1 MTVNNSRISIS
12 LAVLV
17 SCLLVPVVLPVQ
29 EASAQEKTTEE
40 TWKVNLKNADIRE
53 FVTQVSVITGKS
65 FVVDPRIKG
74 NVTVISS
81 TSMDKDTIYELFL
94 SVLRV
99 HGYAAVPS
107 GNITKIVQQVLA
119 KQSGNPRDFLRPA
132 QSEELVTA
140 VIPVRNSASEDLVK
154 ILRPLIPQ
162 YGHVAGISS
171 PNVLI
176 ISDHAGNIARLTE
189 IVNRIDIADNQTV
202 EIIGLKDAWVE
213 DMVGLLQELAPE
225 QIGKGAKGPNRVTI
239 VASERT
245 NSMVIKGQKVTVE
258 RVAQLIS
265 QLDVPA
271 NRSGTTKVIRLA
283 HSDAVAMAEI
293 LRNTIVDDEDS
304 NSNKVKISIQPDEAI
319 NALVIR
325 AAPSAMLE
333 IMDIIDSLD
342 VRRMQVLIE
351 AAIVEVTADFSR
363 QLGSELFIAD
373 VSGSNL
379 PLGLTAPSGTLAQI
393 LKNLALGSAVSPDGV
408 ATSPLLNIDAG
419 TSPLLAGG
427 RLSADKTSFAAIIR
441 ALSTNGDVNLLSTPS
456 ITTMDN
462 EEAKIVVGQNV
473 PFRTGSTTSGSNGA
487 SNPFTTIQREDVGL
501 TLEVTPNIHDG
512 NLVQLKVHQEV
523 SEVDPG
529 SLSVIGA
536 EGSADLITNIRTID
550 TTILV
555 DDQEVIIIGG
565 LIRDKETSNNSK
577 VPILGSIPGLGFL
590 FRSTSTTTQ
599 KQNLLVFLRPTV
611 LDSRAAITSATQR
624 KFNSVYEVEIEGRD
638 PANVMSD
645 LFNGNIP

>member
-1 MTVNNSRISIS
+1 
-12 LAVLV
+12 
-17 SCLLVPVVLPVQ
+17 
-29 EASAQEKTTEE
+29 
-40 TWKVNLKNADIRE
+40 
-53 FVTQVSVITGKS
+53 
-65 FVVDPRIKG
+65 
-74 NVTVISS
+74 
-81 TSMDKDTIYELFL
+81 
-94 SVLRV
+94 
-99 HGYAAVPS
+99 
-107 GNITKIVQQVLA
+107 
-119 KQSGNPRDFLRPA
+119 
-132 QSEELVTA
+132 
-140 VIPVRNSASEDLVK
+140 ASEDLVK
-154 ILRPLIPQ
+154 TLRPLIPQ

-189 IVNRIDIADNQTV
+189 IVNRIDIADSQTV
-202 EIIGLKDAWVE
+202 EIIGLKEAWVE
-213 DMVGLLQELAPE
+213 DMVGLLEELAPE
-225 QIGKGAKGPNRVTI
+225 QIGSGAKGPNKVTI

-245 NSMVIKGQKVTVE
+245 NSMVVKGQKVTVE
-258 RVAQLIS
+258 KVAQLVS

-283 HSDAVAMAEI
+283 HSDASEMAEL
-293 LRNTIVDDEDS
+293 LRNTIVDDED
-304 NSNKVKISIQPDEAI
+304 NKSNKVKTSIQPDEAL

-342 VRRMQVLIE
+342 VRRLQVLIE
-351 AAIVEVTADFSR
+351 AAIVEVTTDFSR
-363 QLGSELFIAD
+363 QLGSELFVAD
-373 VSGSNL
+373 LSGGNT

-393 LKNLALGSAVSPDGV
+393 LKNMAQGDSDLPDGI
-408 ATSPLLNIDAG
+408 APPLLNVDPG

-427 RLSADKTSFAAIIR
+427 RLNSDGTSFAAIIR
-441 ALSTNGDVNLLSTPS
+441 ALSTNGDVNLLSTPN

-462 EEAKIVVGQNV
+462 EEARIVVGQNV
-473 PFRTGSTTSGSNGA
+473 PFRTGSTTSGSDGA

-523 SEVDPG
+523 SEVDPA

-536 EGSADLITNIRTID
+536 DGSADLITNIRTID

-565 LIRDKETSNNSK
+565 LIRDKETFNDSK
-577 VPILGSIPGLGFL
+577 VPLLGSIPGIGFL
-590 FRSTSTTTQ
+590 FRSSSTTTQ

-638 PANVMSD
+638 SATVISD

>member
-1 MTVNNSRISIS
+1 MTVSNFRISIS

-17 SCLLVPVVLPVQ
+17 SCLLVPVALSVQ

-40 TWKVNLKNADIRE
+40 TWKVSLKNADIRE
-53 FVTQVSVITGKS
+53 FVAQVSVITGKS
-65 FVVDPRIKG
+65 FVVDPRVKG

-99 HGYAAVPS
+99 HGYAAVPT

-119 KQSGNPRDFLRPA
+119 KQSGNPKDFLRPA

-202 EIIGLKDAWVE
+202 EIVGLKDAWVE
-213 DMVGLLQELAPE
+213 DMVGLLEELAPE
-225 QIGKGAKGPNRVTI
+225 QIGKGAKGPNKVTI

-245 NSMVIKGQKVTVE
+245 NSMVIKGQKSTVE
-258 RVAQLIS
+258 KVVQLIS

-283 HSDAVAMAEI
+283 HSSAVEMAEI
-293 LRNTIVDDEDS
+293 LRKTIVDDE
-304 NSNKVKISIQPDEAI
+304 NNKSNKVKISIQPDESL

-373 VSGSNL
+373 LSGGNT
-379 PLGLTAPSGTLAQI
+379 PLGLTAPSGTLSQI
-393 LKNLALGSAVSPDGV
+393 LRNIALGNAGSSDDVGVSPLINVD
-408 ATSPLLNIDAG
+408 PG

-427 RLSADKTSFAAIIR
+427 RLNSGGTSFAAIIR

-473 PFRTGSTTSGSNGA
+473 PFRTGSTTSGSDGA

-501 TLEVTPNIHDG
+501 TLEVTPHIHDG

-523 SEVDPG
+523 SEVDPA

-565 LIRDKETSNNSK
+565 LIRDKETSNDSK
-577 VPILGSIPGLGFL
+577 VPILGSIPGIGFL
-590 FRSTSTTTQ
+590 FRSSSTTTQ

-611 LDSRAAITSATQR
+611 LGSRAAITSATQR

-638 PANVMSD
+638 PSNVISD
-645 LFNGNIP
+645 LFNGNVP

>member
-1 MTVNNSRISIS
+1 MTVSKSRINIS
-12 LAVLV
+12 LVLLI
-17 SCLLVPVVLPVQ
+17 SCLLTPIALPVQ
-29 EASAQEKTTEE
+29 EASAQEKGPEE
-40 TWKVNLKNADIRE
+40 TWKVSLKNADIRE
-53 FVTQVSVITGKS
+53 FVSQVSVITGKS
-65 FVVDPRIKG
+65 FVVDPRVKG

-99 HGYAAVPS
+99 HGYAAVPT

-119 KQSGNPRDFLRPA
+119 KQSGNPKDFLRPD

-162 YGHVAGISS
+162 YGHVAGILS

-176 ISDHAGNIARLTE
+176 VSDHAGNIARLTE

-213 DMVGLLQELAPE
+213 DMIELLEELAPE
-225 QIGKGAKGPNRVTI
+225 QIGKSAKGPNRVTI

-245 NSMVIKGQKVTVE
+245 NSMVVKGQKVTVE
-258 RVAQLIS
+258 KVAQLIS

-283 HSDAVAMAEI
+283 HSDAVEMAEI
-293 LRNTIVDDEDS
+293 LRNTIVDDED
-304 NSNKVKISIQPDEAI
+304 NKSNKVKISIQPDEAL

-342 VRRMQVLIE
+342 VRRLQVLIE
-351 AAIVEVTADFSR
+351 AAIVEVTEDFSR

-373 VSGSNL
+373 FNGGNA

-393 LKNLALGSAVSPDGV
+393 LKSITPGNTGSTEDIAP
-408 ATSPLLNIDAG
+408 PLLNVDPG

-427 RLSADKTSFAAIIR
+427 RLNTDGTSFAAIIR
-441 ALSTNGDVNLLSTPS
+441 ALSTNGDVNLLSTPN

-462 EEAKIVVGQNV
+462 EEARIVVGQNV
-473 PFRTGSTTSGSNGA
+473 PFRTGSTTSGSDGA

-523 SEVDPG
+523 SEVDPA

-536 EGSADLITNIRTID
+536 DGSADLITNIRTID

-565 LIRDKETSNNSK
+565 LIRDKETFNDSK
-577 VPILGSIPGLGFL
+577 VPLLGSIPGIGFL
-590 FRSTSTTTQ
+590 FRSSSTTTQ

-611 LDSRAAITSATQR
+611 LDSRAAITTATQR

-638 PANVMSD
+638 PATVISD

>member
-1 MTVNNSRISIS
+1 MTVSNSRISIS

-17 SCLLVPVVLPVQ
+17 SCLLVPVALPVQ

-40 TWKVNLKNADIRE
+40 TWKVSLKNADIRE
-53 FVTQVSVITGKS
+53 FVTQISVITGKS
-65 FVVDPRIKG
+65 FVVDPRVKG

-99 HGYAAVPS
+99 HGYAAVPT

-119 KQSGNPRDFLRPA
+119 KQSGNPKDFLRPA

-140 VIPVRNSASEDLVK
+140 VIPVRNSASENLVK

-189 IVNRIDIADNQTV
+189 IVNRIDIADNQTI
-202 EIIGLKDAWVE
+202 EIIDLKDAWVE
-213 DMVGLLQELAPE
+213 DMVGLLEELAPE
-225 QIGKGAKGPNRVTI
+225 QIGKGAAGPNRVTI

-245 NSMVIKGQKVTVE
+245 NSMVVKGEKISVE
-258 RVAQLIS
+258 RVVKLIS

-283 HSDAVAMAEI
+283 HSDAVEMAEI
-293 LRNTIVDDEDS
+293 LRNTIVDDED
-304 NSNKVKISIQPDEAI
+304 NKSNKVKISIQPDEAL

-325 AAPSAMLE
+325 AAPSSMLE

-342 VRRMQVLIE
+342 VRRLQVLIE

-363 QLGSELFIAD
+363 QLGTELFIAD
-373 VSGSNL
+373 FSGGNT

-393 LKNLALGSAVSPDGV
+393 LKNMAPGDAGLPDGI
-408 ATSPLLNIDAG
+408 APPLLNVDPG

-427 RLSADKTSFAAIIR
+427 RLNPNGTSFAAIIR

-462 EEAKIVVGQNV
+462 EKAKIVVGQNV
-473 PFRTGSTTSGSNGA
+473 PFRTGSTTSGSDGA

-523 SEVDPG
+523 SEVDPA

-536 EGSADLITNIRTID
+536 SGSADLITNIRTID

-565 LIRDKETSNNSK
+565 LIRDKETSNDSK
-577 VPILGSIPGLGFL
+577 VPLLGSLPGIGFL
-590 FRSTSTTTQ
+590 FRSSSTTTQ

-624 KFNSVYEVEIEGRD
+624 KFNSVYEIQIEGRD
-638 PANVMSD
+638 PANAISD

>member
-1 MTVNNSRISIS
+1 MTVNNSRLGIS
-12 LAVLV
+12 LALLV
-17 SCLLVPVVLPVQ
+17 GCLLLPVALPVQ
-29 EASAQEKTTEE
+29 EASAQEKTSEE
-40 TWKVNLKNADIRE
+40 TWKVSLKNADIRE

-65 FVVDPRIKG
+65 FVVDPRVKG

-81 TSMDKDTIYELFL
+81 ASMDKDTIFELFL

-119 KQSGNPRDFLRPA
+119 KQSGNPKDFQSPA
-132 QSEELVTA
+132 RSEELVTA
-140 VIPVRNSASEDLVK
+140 VIPVRNSPSADLVK

-162 YGHVAGISS
+162 YGHVAGIES

-176 ISDHAGNIARLTE
+176 VSDHADNIARLTE
-189 IVNRIDIADNQTV
+189 IVNRIDVADNQTI

-213 DMVGLLQELAPE
+213 DMVGLLEELAPE
-225 QIGKGAKGPNRVTI
+225 QIGKGAKGPNKVTI

-245 NSMVIKGQKVTVE
+245 NSMVVKGEKVTVE
-258 RVAQLIS
+258 RVRKLIS

-271 NRSGTTKVIRLA
+271 NRSGSTKVIRLA
-283 HSDAVAMAEI
+283 HADAVAMAEI
-293 LRNTIVDDEDS
+293 LRSTVEDDGDS
-304 NSNKVKISIQPDEAI
+304 DSNKVKINIQPDEAL
-319 NALVIR
+319 NALVVR
-325 AAPSAMLE
+325 ADPSAMLE
-333 IMDIIDSLD
+333 IMDVIDSLD
-342 VRRMQVLIE
+342 VRRLQVLIE

-363 QLGSELFIAD
+363 QLGTELLLGDAS
-373 VSGSNL
+373 SGNA

-393 LKNLALGSAVSPDGV
+393 LKNIALGGSDVPAG
-408 ATSPLLNIDAG
+408 LG

-427 RLSADKTSFAAIIR
+427 RINENGTSFAVIIR
-441 ALSTNGDVNLLSTPS
+441 ALATNGDVNLLSTPS

-473 PFRTGSTTSGSNGA
+473 PFRTGSTTSGSDGA

-501 TLEVTPNIHDG
+501 TLEVTPHIHDG
-512 NLVQLKVHQEV
+512 NLVRLKVHQEV
-523 SEVDPG
+523 SEVDPA
-529 SLSVIGA
+529 SLTVIGA
-536 EGSADLITNIRTID
+536 QGSADLITNIRTID

-565 LIRDKETSNNSK
+565 LIRDKETTSESK
-577 VPILGSIPGLGFL
+577 VPLLGSIPGLGFL
-590 FRSTSTTTQ
+590 FRSSSTSTQ

-611 LDSRAAITSATQR
+611 LDSRTSITSATQR
-624 KFNSVYEVEIEGRD
+624 KFNNVYEVQIEGRD
-638 PANVMSD
+638 PAEAISD
-645 LFNGNIP
+645 LFNGNAP

>member
-1 MTVNNSRISIS
+1 MTVSNSRISIS
-12 LAVLV
+12 LAILV
-17 SCLLVPVVLPVQ
+17 SCLLLPVALPAQ
-29 EASAQEKTTEE
+29 KASAQAKAIEE
-40 TWKVNLKNADIRE
+40 TWKVSLKNADIRE
-53 FVTQVSVITGKS
+53 FVSQVSVITGKS
-65 FVVDPRIKG
+65 FVVDPRVKG
-74 NVTVISS
+74 NVTVISN

-99 HGYAAVPS
+99 HGYAAVPT

-119 KQSGNPRDFLRPA
+119 KQSGNPKDFLRPA

-154 ILRPLIPQ
+154 TLRPLIPQ

-189 IVNRIDIADNQTV
+189 IVNRIDIADSQTV
-202 EIIGLKDAWVE
+202 EIIGLKEAWVE
-213 DMVGLLQELAPE
+213 DMVGLLEELAPE
-225 QIGKGAKGPNRVTI
+225 QIGSGAKGPNKVTI

-245 NSMVIKGQKVTVE
+245 NSMVVKGQKVTVE
-258 RVAQLIS
+258 KVAQLVS

-283 HSDAVAMAEI
+283 HSDASEMAEL
-293 LRNTIVDDEDS
+293 LRNTIVDDED
-304 NSNKVKISIQPDEAI
+304 NKSNKVKTSIQPDEAL

-342 VRRMQVLIE
+342 VRRLQVLIE
-351 AAIVEVTADFSR
+351 AAIVEVTTDFSR
-363 QLGSELFIAD
+363 QLGSELFVAD
-373 VSGSNL
+373 LSGGNT

-393 LKNLALGSAVSPDGV
+393 LKNMAQGDSDLPDGI
-408 ATSPLLNIDAG
+408 APPLLNVDPG

-427 RLSADKTSFAAIIR
+427 RLNSDGTSFAAIIR
-441 ALSTNGDVNLLSTPS
+441 ALSTNGDVNLLSTPN

-462 EEAKIVVGQNV
+462 EEARIVVGQNV
-473 PFRTGSTTSGSNGA
+473 PFRTGSTTSGSDGA

-523 SEVDPG
+523 SEVDPA

-536 EGSADLITNIRTID
+536 DGSADLITNIRTID

-565 LIRDKETSNNSK
+565 LIRDKETFNDSK
-577 VPILGSIPGLGFL
+577 VPLLGSIPGIGFL
-590 FRSTSTTTQ
+590 FRSSSTTTQ

-638 PANVMSD
+638 PATVISD

>member
-213 DMVGLLQELAPE
+213 DMVGLLEELAPE

-283 HSDAVAMAEI
+283 HSDAVEMAEI

-523 SEVDPG
+523 SEVDPA

-536 EGSADLITNIRTID
+536 DGSADLITNIRTID

-577 VPILGSIPGLGFL
+577 VPILGSVPGLGFL

-599 KQNLLVFLRPTV
+599 KQNLLVFPSPTV

-638 PANVMSD
+638 SATVISD

>member
-1 MTVNNSRISIS
+1 
-12 LAVLV
+12 
-17 SCLLVPVVLPVQ
+17 
-29 EASAQEKTTEE
+29 
-40 TWKVNLKNADIRE
+40 
-53 FVTQVSVITGKS
+53 
-65 FVVDPRIKG
+65 
-74 NVTVISS
+74 
-81 TSMDKDTIYELFL
+81 
-94 SVLRV
+94 
-99 HGYAAVPS
+99 
-107 GNITKIVQQVLA
+107 
-119 KQSGNPRDFLRPA
+119 
-132 QSEELVTA
+132 
-140 VIPVRNSASEDLVK
+140 
-154 ILRPLIPQ
+154 
-162 YGHVAGISS
+162 
-171 PNVLI
+171 
-176 ISDHAGNIARLTE
+176 
-189 IVNRIDIADNQTV
+189 
-202 EIIGLKDAWVE
+202 
-213 DMVGLLQELAPE
+213 
-225 QIGKGAKGPNRVTI
+225 
-239 VASERT
+239 
-245 NSMVIKGQKVTVE
+245 
-258 RVAQLIS
+258 
-265 QLDVPA
+265 
-271 NRSGTTKVIRLA
+271 
-283 HSDAVAMAEI
+283 MAEI
-293 LRNTIVDDEDS
+293 LRKTIVDDE
-304 NSNKVKISIQPDEAI
+304 NNKSNKVKISIQPDESL

-373 VSGSNL
+373 LSGGNT
-379 PLGLTAPSGTLAQI
+379 PLGLTAPSGTLSQI
-393 LKNLALGSAVSPDGV
+393 LRNIALGNAGSSDDVGVSPLINVD
-408 ATSPLLNIDAG
+408 PG

-427 RLSADKTSFAAIIR
+427 RLNSGGTSFAAIIR

-473 PFRTGSTTSGSNGA
+473 PFRTGSTTSGSDGA

-501 TLEVTPNIHDG
+501 TLEVTPHIHDG

-523 SEVDPG
+523 SEVDPA

-565 LIRDKETSNNSK
+565 LIRDKETSNDSK
-577 VPILGSIPGLGFL
+577 VPLLGSIPGIGFL
-590 FRSTSTTTQ
+590 FRSSSTTTQ

-638 PANVMSD
+638 PSNVISD
-645 LFNGNIP
+645 LFNGNVP

>member
-1 MTVNNSRISIS
+1 
-12 LAVLV
+12 
-17 SCLLVPVVLPVQ
+17 VPVALPVQ

-40 TWKVNLKNADIRE
+40 TWKVSLKNADIRE
-53 FVTQVSVITGKS
+53 FVTQISVITGKS
-65 FVVDPRIKG
+65 FVVDPRVKG

-99 HGYAAVPS
+99 HGYAAVPT

-119 KQSGNPRDFLRPA
+119 KQSGNPKDFLRPA

-140 VIPVRNSASEDLVK
+140 VIPVRNSASENLVK

-189 IVNRIDIADNQTV
+189 IVNRIDIADNQTI
-202 EIIGLKDAWVE
+202 EIIDLKDAWVE
-213 DMVGLLQELAPE
+213 DMVGLLEELAPE
-225 QIGKGAKGPNRVTI
+225 QIGKGAAGPNRVTI

-245 NSMVIKGQKVTVE
+245 NSMVVKGEKISVE
-258 RVAQLIS
+258 RVVKLIS

-283 HSDAVAMAEI
+283 HSDAVEMAEI
-293 LRNTIVDDEDS
+293 LRNTIVDDED
-304 NSNKVKISIQPDEAI
+304 NKSNKVKISIQPDEAL

-325 AAPSAMLE
+325 AAPSSMLE

-342 VRRMQVLIE
+342 VRRLQVLIE

-363 QLGSELFIAD
+363 QLGTELFIAD
-373 VSGSNL
+373 FSGGNT

-393 LKNLALGSAVSPDGV
+393 LKNMAPGDSGLPDGI
-408 ATSPLLNIDAG
+408 APPLLNVDPG

-427 RLSADKTSFAAIIR
+427 RLNPNGTSFAAIIR

-462 EEAKIVVGQNV
+462 EKAKIVVGQNV
-473 PFRTGSTTSGSNGA
+473 PFRTGSTTSGSDGA

-523 SEVDPG
+523 SEVDPA

-536 EGSADLITNIRTID
+536 SGSADLITNIRTID

-565 LIRDKETSNNSK
+565 LIRDKETSNDSK
-577 VPILGSIPGLGFL
+577 VPLLGSLPGIGFL
-590 FRSTSTTTQ
+590 FRSSSTTTQ

-624 KFNSVYEVEIEGRD
+624 KFNSVYEIQIEGRD
-638 PANVMSD
+638 PANAISD

>member
-1 MTVNNSRISIS
+1 MTVSNSRISIS

-17 SCLLVPVVLPVQ
+17 SCLLVPVALPVQ

-40 TWKVNLKNADIRE
+40 TWKVSLKNADIRE

-65 FVVDPRIKG
+65 FVVDPRVKG

-99 HGYAAVPS
+99 HGYAAVPT

-119 KQSGNPRDFLRPA
+119 KQSGNPKDFLRPA

-162 YGHVAGISS
+162 YGHIAGISS

-213 DMVGLLQELAPE
+213 DMVELLEELAPE

-245 NSMVIKGQKVTVE
+245 NSMVIKGQKDTVE
-258 RVAQLIS
+258 KVVQLIS

-283 HSDAVAMAEI
+283 HSGAVEMAEI
-293 LRNTIVDDEDS
+293 LRNTVVDDEDS
-304 NSNKVKISIQPDEAI
+304 KSNKVKISIQPDEAL

-325 AAPSAMLE
+325 ADPSSMLE

-342 VRRMQVLIE
+342 VRRLQVLIE

-373 VSGSNL
+373 ASSGNA
-379 PLGLTAPSGTLAQI
+379 PLGLTAPSGTLAQVLRNI
-393 LKNLALGSAVSPDGV
+393 ALSNSDATADLG
-408 ATSPLLNIDAG
+408 TSPLLGSDLG
-419 TSPLLAGG
+419 TSPLLAAGRFNAGG
-427 RLSADKTSFAAIIR
+427 TSFAAIIR

-473 PFRTGSTTSGSNGA
+473 PFRTGSTTSGSDGA

-523 SEVDPG
+523 SEVDPA

-565 LIRDKETSNNSK
+565 LIRDKETSNDSK
-577 VPILGSIPGLGFL
+577 VPLLGSIPGIGFL
-590 FRSTSTTTQ
+590 FRSSSTTTQ
-599 KQNLLVFLRPTV
+599 KQNLLVFLRPTI

-638 PANVMSD
+638 PANVISD
-645 LFNGNIP
+645 LFNGNVP

>member
-1 MTVNNSRISIS
+1 MTVSNSRISIS
-12 LAVLV
+12 LAILV
-17 SCLLVPVVLPVQ
+17 SCLLLPVALPAQ
-29 EASAQEKTTEE
+29 KASAQAKAIEE
-40 TWKVNLKNADIRE
+40 TWKVSLKNADIRE
-53 FVTQVSVITGKS
+53 FVSQVSVITGKS
-65 FVVDPRIKG
+65 FVVDPRVKG

-99 HGYAAVPS
+99 HGYAAVPT

-119 KQSGNPRDFLRPA
+119 KQSGNPKDFLRPA

-154 ILRPLIPQ
+154 TLRPLIPQ

-202 EIIGLKDAWVE
+202 EIIGLKEAWVE
-213 DMVGLLQELAPE
+213 DMVGLLEELAPE
-225 QIGKGAKGPNRVTI
+225 QIGSGAKGPNKVTI

-245 NSMVIKGQKVTVE
+245 NSMVVKGQKVTVE
-258 RVAQLIS
+258 KVAQLVS

-283 HSDAVAMAEI
+283 HSDASEMAEL
-293 LRNTIVDDEDS
+293 LRNTIVDDED
-304 NSNKVKISIQPDEAI
+304 NKSNKVKTSIQPDEAL

-342 VRRMQVLIE
+342 VRRLQVLIE
-351 AAIVEVTADFSR
+351 AAIVEVTTDFSR
-363 QLGSELFIAD
+363 QLGSELFVAD
-373 VSGSNL
+373 LSGGNT

-393 LKNLALGSAVSPDGV
+393 LKNMAQGDSDLPDGI
-408 ATSPLLNIDAG
+408 APPLLNVDPG

-427 RLSADKTSFAAIIR
+427 RLNSDGTSFAAIIR
-441 ALSTNGDVNLLSTPS
+441 ALSTNGDVNLLSTPN

-462 EEAKIVVGQNV
+462 EEARIVVGQNV
-473 PFRTGSTTSGSNGA
+473 PFRTGSTTSGSDGA

-523 SEVDPG
+523 SEVDPA

-536 EGSADLITNIRTID
+536 DGSADLITNIRTID

-565 LIRDKETSNNSK
+565 LIRDKETFNDSK
-577 VPILGSIPGLGFL
+577 VPLLGSIPGIGFL
-590 FRSTSTTTQ
+590 FRSSSTTTQ

-638 PANVMSD
+638 SATVISD

>member
-1 MTVNNSRISIS
+1 MTVSNFRISIS

-17 SCLLVPVVLPVQ
+17 SCLLVPVALSVQ

-40 TWKVNLKNADIRE
+40 TWKVSLKNADIRE
-53 FVTQVSVITGKS
+53 FVAQVSVITGKS
-65 FVVDPRIKG
+65 FVVDPRVKG

-99 HGYAAVPS
+99 HGYAAVPT

-119 KQSGNPRDFLRPA
+119 KQSGNPKDFLRPA

-140 VIPVRNSASEDLVK
+140 VIPVRNSVSEDLVK

-202 EIIGLKDAWVE
+202 EIVGLKDAWVE
-213 DMVGLLQELAPE
+213 DMVGLLAELAPE
-225 QIGKGAKGPNRVTI
+225 QIGKGAKGPNKVTI

-245 NSMVIKGQKVTVE
+245 NSMVIKGQKITVE
-258 RVAQLIS
+258 RVVQLIS

-283 HSDAVAMAEI
+283 HSGAVEMAEI
-293 LRNTIVDDEDS
+293 LRKTIVDDE
-304 NSNKVKISIQPDEAI
+304 NNKSNKVKISIQPDESL

-342 VRRMQVLIE
+342 VRRLQVLIE

-373 VSGSNL
+373 LSGGNT
-379 PLGLTAPSGTLAQI
+379 PLGLTAPSGTLSQI
-393 LKNLALGSAVSPDGV
+393 LRNIALGNAGSSDDVEVSPLINVD
-408 ATSPLLNIDAG
+408 PG

-427 RLSADKTSFAAIIR
+427 RLNSDGTSFAAIIR

-473 PFRTGSTTSGSNGA
+473 PFRTGSTTSGSDGA

-523 SEVDPG
+523 SEVDPA

-577 VPILGSIPGLGFL
+577 VPLLGSIPGIGFL
-590 FRSTSTTTQ
+590 FRSSSTTTQ

-611 LDSRAAITSATQR
+611 LGSRAAITSATQR

-638 PANVMSD
+638 PSNVISD
-645 LFNGNIP
+645 LFNGNVP

>member
-1 MTVNNSRISIS
+1 MIVNNSRLSIS
-12 LAVLV
+12 LA
-17 SCLLVPVVLPVQ
+17 LLVGCLIVPVTLPAQ
-29 EASAQEKTTEE
+29 EAFAQGKAIEE
-40 TWKVNLKNADIRE
+40 SWKVSLKNADIRE

-65 FVVDPRIKG
+65 FVVDPRVKG

-81 TSMDKDTIYELFL
+81 TSMNKDTIYELFL

-99 HGYAAVPS
+99 HGYAAVPT

-119 KQSGNPRDFLRPA
+119 KQSGNPQDFLSPA

-213 DMVGLLQELAPE
+213 DMVGLLEELAPD
-225 QIGKGAKGPNRVTI
+225 QIGTGAKGPNKVTI

-245 NSMVIKGQKVTVE
+245 NSMVIKGEKGTVE
-258 RVAQLIS
+258 KVRQLVS

-271 NRSGTTKVIRLA
+271 NRSGSTKVIRLA
-283 HSDAVAMAEI
+283 HSDATEMAEI
-293 LRNTIVDDEDS
+293 LRNTIVNDEDS
-304 NSNKVKISIQPDEAI
+304 KSNKVKISIQPDEAL

-325 AAPSAMLE
+325 ADPSAMLE
-333 IMDIIDSLD
+333 IMDVIDSLD

-363 QLGSELFIAD
+363 QLGSELFVGDAG
-373 VSGSNL
+373 GSNV
-379 PLGLTAPSGTLAQI
+379 PLGLTAPSGTLAQV
-393 LKNLALGSAVSPDGV
+393 LKNIALGGTSGPPD
-408 ATSPLLNIDAG
+408 LG

-427 RLSADKTSFAAIIR
+427 RISEVGTSFAVIIR

-473 PFRTGSTTSGSNGA
+473 PFRTGSTTSGSDGA

-501 TLEVTPNIHDG
+501 TLEVTPHIHDG
-512 NLVQLKVHQEV
+512 NLVRLKVHQEV
-523 SEVDPG
+523 SEVDPA
-529 SLSVIGA
+529 SLNVIGA

-565 LIRDKETSNNSK
+565 LIRDKKTSNDSK
-577 VPILGSIPGLGFL
+577 VPLLGSIPGIGFL
-590 FRSTSTTTQ
+590 FRSSATTTQ
-599 KQNLLVFLRPTV
+599 KQNLLVFLRPTI
-611 LDSRAAITSATQR
+611 LNSRAAITSVTQR

-638 PANVMSD
+638 PTAPISD
-645 LFNGNIP
+645 LFNGNVP

>member
-1 MTVNNSRISIS
+1 MTVSNSRISIS
-12 LAVLV
+12 LAILV
-17 SCLLVPVVLPVQ
+17 SCLLLPVALPAQ
-29 EASAQEKTTEE
+29 KASAQAKAIEE
-40 TWKVNLKNADIRE
+40 TWKVSLKNADIRE
-53 FVTQVSVITGKS
+53 FVSQVSVITGKS
-65 FVVDPRIKG
+65 FVVDPRVKG
-74 NVTVISS
+74 NVTVISN

-99 HGYAAVPS
+99 HGYAAVPT

-119 KQSGNPRDFLRPA
+119 KQSGNPKDFLRPA

-154 ILRPLIPQ
+154 TLRPLIPQ

-202 EIIGLKDAWVE
+202 EIIGLKEAWVE
-213 DMVGLLQELAPE
+213 DMVGLLEELAPE
-225 QIGKGAKGPNRVTI
+225 QIGSGAKGPNKVTI

-245 NSMVIKGQKVTVE
+245 NSMVVKGQKVTVE
-258 RVAQLIS
+258 KVAQLVS

-283 HSDAVAMAEI
+283 HSDASEMAEL
-293 LRNTIVDDEDS
+293 LRNTIVDDED
-304 NSNKVKISIQPDEAI
+304 NKSNKVKTSIQPDEAL

-342 VRRMQVLIE
+342 VRRLQVLIE
-351 AAIVEVTADFSR
+351 AAIVEVTTDFSR
-363 QLGSELFIAD
+363 QLGSELFVAD
-373 VSGSNL
+373 LSGGNT

-393 LKNLALGSAVSPDGV
+393 LKNMAQGDSDLPDGI
-408 ATSPLLNIDAG
+408 APPLLNVDPG

-427 RLSADKTSFAAIIR
+427 RLNSDGTSFAAIIR
-441 ALSTNGDVNLLSTPS
+441 ALSTNGDVNLLSTPN

-462 EEAKIVVGQNV
+462 EEARIVVGQNV
-473 PFRTGSTTSGSNGA
+473 PFRTGSTTSGSDGA

-523 SEVDPG
+523 SEVDPA

-536 EGSADLITNIRTID
+536 DGSADLITNIRTID

-565 LIRDKETSNNSK
+565 LIRDKETFNDSK
-577 VPILGSIPGLGFL
+577 VPLLGSIPGIGFL
-590 FRSTSTTTQ
+590 FRSSSTTTQ

-638 PANVMSD
+638 PATVISD

>member
-1 MTVNNSRISIS
+1 MTVSNSRIRIS

-17 SCLLVPVVLPVQ
+17 SCLLLPVALPVQ

-40 TWKVNLKNADIRE
+40 TWKVSLKNADIRE

-65 FVVDPRIKG
+65 FVVDPRVKG

-99 HGYAAVPS
+99 HGYAAVPT

-119 KQSGNPRDFLRPA
+119 KQSGNPKDFLHPA

-140 VIPVRNSASEDLVK
+140 VIPVRNSASENLVK

-213 DMVGLLQELAPE
+213 DMVGLLEELAPE

-245 NSMVIKGQKVTVE
+245 NSMVVKGEKFTVE
-258 RVAQLIS
+258 RVVQLIS

-283 HSDAVAMAEI
+283 HSDAVEMAEI
-293 LRNTIVDDEDS
+293 LRNTVVDDEDS
-304 NSNKVKISIQPDEAI
+304 KSNKVKISIQPDEAL

-325 AAPSAMLE
+325 ADPSSMLE

-342 VRRMQVLIE
+342 VRRLQVLIE

-373 VSGSNL
+373 ASSGNA
-379 PLGLTAPSGTLAQI
+379 PLGLTAPSGTLSQI
-393 LKNLALGSAVSPDGV
+393 LRNIALGNAGSSDDVEVSPLINVD
-408 ATSPLLNIDAG
+408 PG

-427 RLSADKTSFAAIIR
+427 RLNADGTSFAAIIR

-473 PFRTGSTTSGSNGA
+473 PFRTGSTTSGSDGA

-523 SEVDPG
+523 SEVDPA

-565 LIRDKETSNNSK
+565 LIRDKETSNDSK
-577 VPILGSIPGLGFL
+577 VPLLGSIPGIGFL
-590 FRSTSTTTQ
+590 FRSSSTTTQ
-599 KQNLLVFLRPTV
+599 KQNLLVFLRPTI

-638 PANVMSD
+638 PANVISD
-645 LFNGNIP
+645 LFNGNVP

>member
-1 MTVNNSRISIS
+1 MTVNNSRLSIS
-12 LAVLV
+12 LA
-17 SCLLVPVVLPVQ
+17 LLVGCLIVPFTLPAQ
-29 EASAQEKTTEE
+29 EAFAQGKAIEE
-40 TWKVNLKNADIRE
+40 SWKVSLKNADIRE

-65 FVVDPRIKG
+65 FVVDPRVKG
-74 NVTVISS
+74 NVTVIST
-81 TSMDKDTIYELFL
+81 TSMDKDTIYDLFL

-99 HGYAAVPS
+99 HGYAAVPT

-119 KQSGNPRDFLRPA
+119 KQSGNPQDFLSPA

-213 DMVGLLQELAPE
+213 DMVGLLEELAPD
-225 QIGKGAKGPNRVTI
+225 QIGTGAKGPNKVTV

-245 NSMVIKGQKVTVE
+245 NSMVIKGEKVTVE
-258 RVAQLIS
+258 KVRQLVS

-271 NRSGTTKVIRLA
+271 NRSGSTKVIRLA
-283 HSDAVAMAEI
+283 HSDATEMAEI
-293 LRNTIVDDEDS
+293 LRNTIVNDEDGK
-304 NSNKVKISIQPDEAI
+304 SNKVKISIQSDEAL

-325 AAPSAMLE
+325 ADPSAMLE
-333 IMDIIDSLD
+333 IMDVIDSLD

-363 QLGSELFIAD
+363 QLGSELFVGEAG
-373 VSGSNL
+373 GSNV
-379 PLGLTAPSGTLAQI
+379 PLGLTAPSGTLAQV
-393 LKNLALGSAVSPDGV
+393 LKNIALGGTSGPPD
-408 ATSPLLNIDAG
+408 LG

-427 RLSADKTSFAAIIR
+427 RISEVGTSFAVIIR

-473 PFRTGSTTSGSNGA
+473 PFRTGSTTSGSDGA

-501 TLEVTPNIHDG
+501 TLEVTPHIHDG
-512 NLVQLKVHQEV
+512 NLVRLKVHQEV
-523 SEVDPG
+523 SEVDPA
-529 SLSVIGA
+529 SLNVIGA

-565 LIRDKETSNNSK
+565 LIRDKKTSNDSK
-577 VPILGSIPGLGFL
+577 VPLLGSIPGIGFL
-590 FRSTSTTTQ
+590 FRSSATTTQ
-599 KQNLLVFLRPTV
+599 KQNLLVFLRPTI
-611 LDSRAAITSATQR
+611 LNSRAAITSVTQR

-638 PANVMSD
+638 PAAAISD
-645 LFNGNIP
+645 LFNGNVP